1 MADEMMSTICC
12 LRKAFSPNPKA
23 AHELEGPYTTM
34 DEGTVP
40 SQIREEEDNI
50 TAMRSI
56 LHT

>member
-1 MADEMMSTICC
+1 MASTICC
-12 LRKAFSPNPKA
+12 LRKAFSPSPKA

-40 SQIREEEDNI
+40 SQIREEQDNV